1 MQKLFSKN
9 LMDLKNK
16 CIQTPSGEGRRHWT
30 AQVGR
35 ALYQRSGWGTKF
47 VDNLA
52 HAKEKQILLW

>member
-52 HAKEKQILLW
+52 HAKEK